1 MEWLGHHLGDHV
13 RRGQIP
19 LGTARLDAIVDGVEV
34 GADVI
39 RIVGAEG
46 SRETALAGTSR
57 AGFLETTSG
66 GSSPRSS
73 AHSATVA

>member
-19 LGTARLDAIVDGVEV
+19 LGTARLHAIVDGVEV

-46 SRETALAGTSR
+46 SRETTLAGTTVRGVRKSARKWR
-57 AGFLETTSG
+57 ALRQGN
-66 GSSPRSS
+66 PNIR
-73 AHSATVA
+73 